1 MRIWRKTALR
11 TEEIASLN
19 FLSGKN
25 PVLIVLRVVDKRL
38 DLGDELILNGMEWQG
53 QVGPYRPS

>member
-38 DLGDELILNGMEWQG
+38 DLGDELILNGME
-53 QVGPYRPS
+53 